1 MNIKLFDSQRLLS
14 GIEKHHL
21 YRRVQ
26 FSSARYSHKV
36 RRIIVDVSR
45 DYAEKVGLY
54 RIGVY
59 VQFNDGWA
67 FSYSC
72 LQDELNGLI
81 SATVQRLENELQVKT
96 NWKTWCVEQV
106 KATLRIGYQLLSYP
120 FGTSRVVRG

>member
-1 MNIKLFDSQRLLS
+1 MKIKLFDSQQLLT

-36 RRIIVDVSR
+36 RRIVVDVSR

-59 VQFNDGWA
+59 AQFKHGWA

-72 LQDELNGLI
+72 LEDDLNELI
-81 SATVQRLENELQVKT
+81 SATVQRLENELQSKS
-96 NWKTWCVEQV
+96 NWKSWCVEQV
-106 KATLRIGYQLLSYP
+106 RSTLRIGYQLLTYP